1 MLDRIPLPPIP
12 EKLITIG
19 DSRTSVS
26 PTTKDQLAKAK
37 MEADA
42 ATNKLYAAEAA
53 HETAKKNK
61 KVQTTATKVKET
73 AARVQQT
80 ETVAHAAEK
89 AKNQALETAP
99 GEDHSKVI
107 EAANKASGEHAD
119 AKDAHEAAKKAHD
132 AAKKAAQEGGKR
144 RKRRKTRKTRRK
156 RKKSKHHR
164 RRKRHTKKHRRSRR
178 KRRSR
183 RR

>member
-1 MLDRIPLPPIP
+1 MLDLPPIP
-12 EKLITIG
+12 KKLITIG

-37 MEADA
+37 MEADV

-53 HETAKKNK
+53 HETAEKNK

-80 ETVAHAAEK
+80 ETAAHAADK
-89 AKNQALETAP
+89 TKTQALDRAP
-99 GEDHSKVI
+99 AEDHSKVI
-107 EAANKASGEHAD
+107 EAANKANKEHAD
-119 AKDAHEAAKKAHD
+119 AKDAHQAAKDAHAAAKKAV
-132 AAKKAAQEGGKR
+132 QGGGKR
-144 RKRRKTRKTRRK
+144 RKRRRTRKTRRK